1 MRGKNECNTS
11 FLVKRLVRSAF
22 LFFFLQIMEL
32 EGDEFPMD
40 ELFFILLFVAVTW
53 VQLYLYC
60 YIGEMIII
68 EVEKTKINSIFLMRY
83 N

>member
-1 MRGKNECNTS
+1 
-11 FLVKRLVRSAF
+11 
-22 LFFFLQIMEL
+22 MEL